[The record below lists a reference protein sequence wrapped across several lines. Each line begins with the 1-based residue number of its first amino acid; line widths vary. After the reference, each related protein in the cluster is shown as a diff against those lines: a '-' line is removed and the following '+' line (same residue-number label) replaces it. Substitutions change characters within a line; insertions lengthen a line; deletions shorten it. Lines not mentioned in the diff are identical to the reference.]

1 MFYKKQKKHRHSGRK
16 SPKITGI
23 LRKKHD
29 RTESRSPKDKIVLKT
44 CMRLV
49 SHFRNLHEN
58 KGLGFHTRLFSHM
71 LHPEREFVFAGR
83 SVNVN
88 QDTDTHPE
96 HIVPC
101 AVLISECRRMISQG
115 ATDEQIAPL
124 LAKHWKIATITVA
137 EKNYLDFELGYKSKM
152 PDGWTFEEGDTFARL
167 HAAKIVLG
175 NPAHP
180 TP

>member
-1 MFYKKQKKHRHSGRK
+1 
-16 SPKITGI
+16 
-23 LRKKHD
+23 
-29 RTESRSPKDKIVLKT
+29 
-44 CMRLV
+44 
-49 SHFRNLHEN
+49 
-58 KGLGFHTRLFSHM
+58 
-71 LHPEREFVFAGR
+71 
-83 SVNVN
+83 
-88 QDTDTHPE
+88 
-96 HIVPC
+96 
-101 AVLISECRRMISQG
+101 MISQG
-115 ATDEQIAPL
+115 AADEQIAPL